1 MTTILKKKIPAN
13 SLTLL
18 MFSTARSAS
27 IRPDR
32 LTNATAVRNITL
44 DGSQDV
50 HSPSSFLWFTKSA
63 HVAEEHYFPNENVII
78 LTTIFNF

>member
-13 SLTLL
+13 FLTLL
-18 MFSTARSAS
+18 MFAS

-32 LTNATAVRNITL
+32 LTNVMAVRNLTL

>member
-13 SLTLL
+13 FLTLL
-18 MFSTARSAS
+18 MFAS

-50 HSPSSFLWFTKSA
+50 QRVLQVFFGSQKDKVRT
-63 HVAEEHYFPNENVII
+63 
-78 LTTIFNF
+78 